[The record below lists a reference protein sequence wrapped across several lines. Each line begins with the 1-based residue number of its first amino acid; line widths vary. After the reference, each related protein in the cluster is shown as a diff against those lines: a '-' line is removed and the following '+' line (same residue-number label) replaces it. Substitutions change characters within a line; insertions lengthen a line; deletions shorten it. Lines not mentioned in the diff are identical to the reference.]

1 VECIKWQDDN
11 AAQYNCTNDEYLQSF
26 EPGKYRGTVAN
37 YMSFNTDNAF
47 AHFKTRAGLFEAC
60 TGGKI
65 NFAEANDIAEDPI
78 NDLGTTSSTG
88 TELYDAYL
96 MIYSFSSEASSLG
109 LLETLN
115 DRIRDSNSVL
125 KYEDIFQK
133 VQRMGE
139 YRKNGKTNIDLLMA
153 DGDFFV
159 PLVRIDL
166 LERDGFA
173 LPHIWEDVVK
183 LAKFYNGTDLNDDG
197 KADDYGFCI
206 YPRTGSGFN
215 DAWIPELMYSTWATT
230 DQTKGI
236 QEGFM
241 FDEETFEPRIGKG
254 FEHAMDIWKEL
265 WDNSADGC
273 TTPNFLSG
281 RCAIGYAPPGCWKSV
296 FANSEE
302 GGVAWRNEDGS
313 VQRNGTTGEV
323 RWRPRMKD
331 GSYAEPYRLK
341 PFGSLSVINRE
352 TDQLEDCVPD
362 NCPMGERIPHPSKLP
377 VTDRASKLVA
387 STHDNKLINRVPF
400 YWSGGYGTGIRKSAD
415 PIVKDMMW
423 DFFVYVN
430 SPITSVVDVTLPSWL
445 DEWRNS
451 QLAEANNVNYFKN
464 GYSEDAWKEHREV
477 MLWALGSKV
486 NSALTLRLPGVLTYS
501 LEVALPVFQEY
512 TDGKITIEEAKRNV
526 RQGWEDATKK
536 RGKLEQLEVY
546 RASLG
551 LDGLSEYDLCR
562 LHRDEMD
569 KKDGSICV
577 KYDPK
582 ESSSSTTILIA
593 VLVPVL
599 FLMSAGIFAYIYT
612 ERKRQHADL
621 IWRINKDELK
631 FDNPP
636 EIAGRGTFGLVVK
649 AEYRGTMVAVK
660 QVIPPKNWRNRG
672 VFSDYRLLD
681 ESESVSGDFK
691 TKDNNSHGTGTAAR
705 KTSVLDRIVDDE
717 ELGMSSGLAV
727 TEASTAIPLY
737 PTHRRASA
745 NSETAGSVLS
755 SGNQSHFGNG
765 SLESS
770 SNITWKRF
778 FGSSGSTGKNYEQL
792 KQDFI
797 VEMRTLSKLRHP
809 CITTVMGSVI
819 DQKEEPMLVMEY
831 MENGSLYDLLHNE
844 TMIIDGE
851 VIFPILQDIARGARF
866 LHAADP
872 KVIHGDL
879 KAANVLVD
887 GRFRAKIADFGLSAK
902 KKYMGACGTPY
913 WMAPELLRKESLN
926 TAESDV
932 YSFGIILYELYSRKD
947 PYYGENPAKVL
958 CEIVDKHINKRP
970 PVPPSCPTRIAEI
983 MKECI
988 DGNPEKRPSFEE
1000 IDMRIMRLDS
1010 ENVEPCE
1017 VRFGHRT
1024 QKAKRASLETNLI
1037 NQVFPKHVADALMQ
1051 GRKVEPDRVDM
1062 ATMFFSDIVGF
1073 TTIASKISPEQ
1084 VSDML
1089 DRLYMKFDELSVK
1102 HDVFKIE
1109 TIGDAYVGVCNLVK
1123 KQETDHAKRV
1133 AEFAMDTLKAASS
1146 TQILPEDSS
1155 MGYVRIRVGI
1165 HCGPLVARVVGSRN
1179 PRYCVFGDT
1188 VNTAARMESHSL
1200 PMRIHCS
1207 DRAQQVLN
1215 QQAPDIPLESRGEIP
1230 IKGKGDMATF
1240 FIEHEKYNI
1249 ERTSVPEAEAG
1260 AIPEG
1265 TPQASQ

>member
-1 VECIKWQDDN
+1 MIS
-11 AAQYNCTNDEYLQSF
+11 AAILSFFLQ
-26 EPGKYRGTVAN
+26 
-37 YMSFNTDNAF
+37 
-47 AHFKTRAGLFEAC
+47 TRVY
-60 TGGKI
+60 I
-65 NFAEANDIAEDPI
+65 
-78 NDLGTTSSTG
+78 
-88 TELYDAYL
+88 
-96 MIYSFSSEASSLG
+96 
-109 LLETLN
+109 LLVETL
-115 DRIRDSNSVL
+115 
-125 KYEDIFQK
+125 
-133 VQRMGE
+133 
-139 YRKNGKTNIDLLMA
+139 
-153 DGDFFV
+153 
-159 PLVRIDL
+159 
-166 LERDGFA
+166 
-173 LPHIWEDVVK
+173 
-183 LAKFYNGTDLNDDG
+183 
-197 KADDYGFCI
+197 
-206 YPRTGSGFN
+206 
-215 DAWIPELMYSTWATT
+215 
-230 DQTKGI
+230 
-236 QEGFM
+236 
-241 FDEETFEPRIGKG
+241 
-254 FEHAMDIWKEL
+254 
-265 WDNSADGC
+265 
-273 TTPNFLSG
+273 
-281 RCAIGYAPPGCWKSV
+281 
-296 FANSEE
+296 
-302 GGVAWRNEDGS
+302 
-313 VQRNGTTGEV
+313 
-323 RWRPRMKD
+323 
-331 GSYAEPYRLK
+331 
-341 PFGSLSVINRE
+341 SL
-352 TDQLEDCVPD
+352 C
-362 NCPMGERIPHPSKLP
+362 
-377 VTDRASKLVA
+377 
-387 STHDNKLINRVPF
+387 
-400 YWSGGYGTGIRKSAD
+400 
-415 PIVKDMMW
+415 
-423 DFFVYVN
+423 
-430 SPITSVVDVTLPSWL
+430 
-445 DEWRNS
+445 S
-451 QLAEANNVNYFKN
+451 Q
-464 GYSEDAWKEHREV
+464 
-477 MLWALGSKV
+477 
-486 NSALTLRLPGVLTYS
+486 
-501 LEVALPVFQEY
+501 
-512 TDGKITIEEAKRNV
+512 
-526 RQGWEDATKK
+526 
-536 RGKLEQLEVY
+536 
-546 RASLG
+546 
-551 LDGLSEYDLCR
+551 
-562 LHRDEMD
+562 
-569 KKDGSICV
+569 
-577 KYDPK
+577 
-582 ESSSSTTILIA
+582 
-593 VLVPVL
+593 
-599 FLMSAGIFAYIYT
+599 
-612 ERKRQHADL
+612 
-621 IWRINKDELK
+621 
-631 FDNPP
+631 
-636 EIAGRGTFGLVVK
+636 
-649 AEYRGTMVAVK
+649 
-660 QVIPPKNWRNRG
+660 
-672 VFSDYRLLD
+672 
-681 ESESVSGDFK
+681 
-691 TKDNNSHGTGTAAR
+691 
-705 KTSVLDRIVDDE
+705 
-717 ELGMSSGLAV
+717 
-727 TEASTAIPLY
+727 
-737 PTHRRASA
+737 
-745 NSETAGSVLS
+745 
-755 SGNQSHFGNG
+755 
-765 SLESS
+765 
-770 SNITWKRF
+770 
-778 FGSSGSTGKNYEQL
+778 
-792 KQDFI
+792 
-797 VEMRTLSKLRHP
+797 
-809 CITTVMGSVI
+809 VMGSVI

-1155 MGYVRIRVGI
+1155 MSYVRIRVGI

-1249 ERTSVPEAEAG
+1249 EGTSVPVAEAG
-1260 AIPEG
+1260 GIPEA